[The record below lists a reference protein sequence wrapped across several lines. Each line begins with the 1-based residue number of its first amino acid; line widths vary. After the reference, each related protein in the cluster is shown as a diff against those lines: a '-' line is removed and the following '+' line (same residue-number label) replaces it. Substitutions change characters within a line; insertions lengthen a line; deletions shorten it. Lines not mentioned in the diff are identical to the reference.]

1 MHRLSTLFG
10 EQIDFVNLNIDDS
23 STQATRDY
31 YGFRGR
37 KEYVL
42 VDENDQIV
50 QRWFGPLDQ
59 QGMIDRLQTFLDER
73 G

>member
-1 MHRLSTLFG
+1 
-10 EQIDFVNLNIDDS
+10 
-23 STQATRDY
+23 
-31 YGFRGR
+31 
-37 KEYVL
+37 VL

-59 QGMIDRLQTFLDER
+59 QSMIDRLQTFLDER

>member
-1 MHRLSTLFG
+1 MFG
-10 EQIDFVNLNIDDS
+10 EQIDFVDLNIDDQ

-37 KEYVL
+37 TEYVL

-50 QRWFGPLDQ
+50 RRWFGPLDQ
-59 QGMIDRLQTFLDER
+59 PSMIEALQAFVDER
-73 G
+73 RS